1 MNESSG
7 GGSSPDNQDNDSKP
21 EQSALMW
28 TLGCLGKVLLVFVV
42 LVLLVFGACLMVI
55 S

>member
-7 GGSSPDNQDNDSKP
+7 DGSSPNNQENEP

-42 LVLLVFGACLMVI
+42 LVALVFGACLMVL
-55 S
+55 SG